1 MKNFSLKRMAQV
13 MRITFCQN
21 HKWFLNIG
29 IAYLLAHFV
38 GQALVFYTISNSPEA
53 PDWYIAG
60 RMHSA
65 TGAFVM
71 ISAFLIL
78 GGISFTFD
86 VLKDKNKRISIL
98 MLPASNAEKF
108 VARLLICTVGV
119 WVLNAVCILLADG
132 LRQLVYHWSDTP
144 LGSALPALWEFIG
157 NNGTVFFRAMSE
169 PFVAGQSTGWCA
181 VAFVVSSGFM
191 IYSFFLLGSAV
202 FRKQAF
208 ILTGLCGLGLTLVG
222 TYVAG
227 TVAGLF
233 EYSFTEKEV
242 FAFLVN
248 IVPVG
253 AVVQLL
259 AGVGFTWLSYRLFER
274 MTVVRRKL
282 L

>member
-86 VLKDKNKRISIL
+86 VLKDKN
-98 MLPASNAEKF
+98 
-108 VARLLICTVGV
+108 
-119 WVLNAVCILLADG
+119 
-132 LRQLVYHWSDTP
+132 
-144 LGSALPALWEFIG
+144 
-157 NNGTVFFRAMSE
+157 NNGKGRDVDVIARAEDAAKIQRIVERFGLTTVDKATVTETVRDIESRHNDNREPGGQPNPNIAKTERGPLSE
-169 PFVAGQSTGWCA
+169 RNSRSTGREGGGA
-181 VAFVVSSGFM
+181 AKQPDRTSVREKLQTYRERIARDRQKDRQTERTKTKSKESRSG
-191 IYSFFLLGSAV
+191 
-202 FRKQAF
+202 
-208 ILTGLCGLGLTLVG
+208 
-222 TYVAG
+222 
-227 TVAGLF
+227 
-233 EYSFTEKEV
+233 KE
-242 FAFLVN
+242 
-248 IVPVG
+248 
-253 AVVQLL
+253 
-259 AGVGFTWLSYRLFER
+259 R
-274 MTVVRRKL
+274 
-282 L
+282 

>member
-13 MRITFCQN
+13 MRITSCQN
-21 HKWFLNIG
+21 YKWLLNLSV
-29 IAYLLAHFV
+29 AFLLAHFV
-38 GQALVFYTISNSPEA
+38 GQALIFYTVCRSPVVEE
-53 PDWYIAG
+53 WYIDS

-71 ISAFLIL
+71 ISIFLIL
-78 GGISFTFD
+78 GGISFTFE
-86 VLKDKNKRISIL
+86 VLKEKNKRIAIL

-108 VARLLICTVGV
+108 VARLLLCTVGV
-119 WVLNAVCILLADG
+119 WLLNAVCVLLGDG
-132 LRQLVYHWSDTP
+132 LRQLIFLWSENP
-144 LGSALPALWEFIG
+144 LGSALPSLWEFLVCR
-157 NNGTVFFRAMSE
+157 GT
-169 PFVAGQSTGWCA
+169 
-181 VAFVVSSGFM
+181 AFVQVMDDPFTAGHNPGWWEAAFALAASFM
-191 IYSFFLLGSAV
+191 TYSFFLLGSAV

-222 TYVAG
+222 TYLAG

-259 AGVGFTWLSYRLFER
+259 AGAGFVWLSYRLFER

-282 L
+282 F

>member
-86 VLKDKNKRISIL
+86 VLKDKNKRIAIL

-157 NNGTVFFRAMSE
+157 NNGTVFSSAMSE

-208 ILTGLCGLGLTLVG
+208 ILTGLCGLGLTLAG
-222 TYVAG
+222 TYLAG

-259 AGVGFTWLSYRLFER
+259 VGAGFVWLSYRLFER

-282 L
+282 F

>member
-21 HKWFLNIG
+21 HNRFLNIG

-38 GQALVFYTISNSPEA
+38 GQAMIFYTVCNSPEA
-53 PDWYIAG
+53 TDWYIAG

-86 VLKDKNKRISIL
+86 VLKDKNKRIAIL

-191 IYSFFLLGSAV
+191 TYSFFLLGSAV

-208 ILTGLCGLGLTLVG
+208 ILTGLCGLGLTLAG
-222 TYVAG
+222 TYLAG

-259 AGVGFTWLSYRLFER
+259 VGAGFVWLSYRLFER
-274 MTVVRRKL
+274 MTVVRRNL
-282 L
+282 F